1 MARLP
6 QSYWIRGLWP
16 RMTPPGGDQSWAA
29 PPPITIQYISRMKNL
44 CHVSASRALT
54 VYLLASLVFCFTVSS
69 HAKPGDLDRSFG
81 AGLGY
86 EVTPPLVDRRADDL
100 QATAILADGRILA
113 AGWCDGDD
121 YSGTGKRHCVRRY
134 LSNGA
139 LDRSFGADGVSMLF
153 AGWAASGSAQAL
165 AVQPD
170 GRVLVAG
177 YCRGQAYSLFD
188 GFPASLLYSEQYAC
202 IVRLTPDGAF
212 DATFGKRGKLVF
224 ALHYIAGVTSG
235 YSSADSIALL
245 SDGRFLVGGSCSNGS
260 SYVLALC
267 ASRHMPDGAFD
278 KTFNSV
284 GWQIAPVAGV
294 TSSQQDVRII
304 LDPTGDG
311 FLLAG
316 ACQENA
322 ALYRYAVCL
331 ISRTA
336 SGAAR
341 TAFGSSS
348 GNLAF
353 MPLAPLVSGMGLL
366 DAVAFDSNTFL
377 IAGYCVENGLLVR
390 YRPCVTKLDRATGAH
405 DVSWGPGGII
415 FADST
420 SDIEWIGSLTVDERG
435 NFYVSGSDPLYAS
448 ALGRGFRVAKYLP
461 TGAPDTTFGTA
472 NVARVSGCVGG
483 SDNFVRSTALT
494 AGNKK
499 LLVAGRSY
507 VGGVRGVFCLG
518 RIHTH
523 QDYFDLDNDNES
535 NPAGDGVL
543 YLRHLLGFRDSA
555 LTTGALGT
563 YADRTFGAD
572 VATYLSTPNASYPN
586 CSANIVGA
594 AGGPSAMLDGIVLM
608 RAMFGL
614 TGTAVTNGINFPVGT
629 VRTTWSDIKAHL
641 NTNCGMALN

>member
-1 MARLP
+1 MLP
-6 QSYWIRGLWP
+6 P
-16 RMTPPGGDQSWAA
+16 T
-29 PPPITIQYISRMKNL
+29 TIQYISRMKNL
-44 CHVSASRALT
+44 CNVSASRALT
-54 VYLLASLVFCFTVSS
+54 VYLLASLVFCFTDSS

-139 LDRSFGADGVSMLF
+139 LDHSFGANGVAMLF
-153 AGWAASGSAQAL
+153 AGWPASGSAQAL

-177 YCRGQAYSLFD
+177 YCRGQAFSLFD
-188 GFPASLLYSEQYAC
+188 GFPASLLYYEQYAC
-202 IVRLTPDGAF
+202 IVRLTADGAF
-212 DATFGKRGKLVF
+212 DETFGKRGKLVF

-235 YSSADSIALL
+235 YSSADAIALL
-245 SDGRFLVGGSCSNGS
+245 SDGRFLVGGSCSNGTR
-260 SYVLALC
+260 YVFALC
-267 ASRHMPDGAFD
+267 ASRHMPDGSFD
-278 KTFNSV
+278 TTFNSV
-284 GWQIAPVAGV
+284 GWQIAPVTGV
-294 TSSQQDVRII
+294 ASSQRNIRIV
-304 LDPTGDG
+304 LDSTGGG

-322 ALYRYAVCL
+322 ALYQYAVCL
-331 ISRTA
+331 ISRTE

-341 TAFGSSS
+341 SAFGSSG

-353 MPLAPLVSGMGLL
+353 TPLAPLVSGMGFL
-366 DAVAFDSNTFL
+366 DSVAFDSNTFL
-377 IAGYCVENGLLVR
+377 IAGYCVENGPPLT
-390 YRPCVTKLDRATGAH
+390 YRPCVTKLDRTTGAQ
-405 DVSWGPGGII
+405 DVSWGLGGLI
-415 FADST
+415 FADAT
-420 SDIEWIGSLTVDERG
+420 SDIEWIGSLTVDVRG
-435 NFYVSGSDPLYAS
+435 NFYVSGSDPLYANP
-448 ALGRGFRVAKYLP
+448 LGRGFRVAKYLP

-494 AGNKK
+494 PGNQK

-507 VGGVRGVFCLG
+507 VGDLRGVFCLG

-535 NPAGDGVL
+535 KSASDSLL
-543 YLRHLLGFRDSA
+543 YLRHLLGYRDTA
-555 LTTGALGT
+555 LTTGALST
-563 YADRTFGAD
+563 YAGRTVGAD
-572 VATYLSTPNASYPN
+572 VASYLSTPNASYPN

-594 AGGPSAMLDGIVLM
+594 PGGPSAMLDGIVLL

-629 VRTTWSDIKAHL
+629 TRTTWADIKTHL
-641 NTNCGMALN
+641 NANCGMVLN